1 LDRPR
6 GLPRSARRRLF
17 GRFARAATIDLGPLR
32 AHRDFRLLYSGQLV
46 SFFGNTLT
54 TVALLYQ
61 VYALTRSPLA
71 VGLLGFAQLA
81 PLLLLALLGGALADV
96 IDRRRLVQL
105 TELSLAG
112 LSAALLINALLP
124 APQLWLLYVVGILA
138 AGLDALQRPAL
149 TALVPRLVE
158 REELVG
164 AVALTKLSQSLGQIV
179 GPALA
184 GLLIA
189 AASLPSTYG
198 IDVLTFAVSLVALHL
213 MRASPPPRDGARSSL
228 HHVRE
233 GLRYVRSRLELLGTY
248 LVDFVATF
256 FGWPTAVFP
265 ALAVLYTS
273 APGAAGGIPAA
284 TALGL
289 LYAAPAVGSLVAS
302 ATSGWTRHV
311 HRRGRGILLAVLTWG
326 LAITGLGLAPSL
338 PLALACLV
346 LMGGANLVSAVFRS
360 ALTNE
365 TTPDALRGRLAG
377 IELICYTSGPTLGDL
392 ETGAVATIFT
402 PNLAVLSGGLLCV
415 AGVGLLAVMVP
426 SLRRYDRRHAS
437 AEPPSASVAEASLS
451 SNAEA

>member
-1 LDRPR
+1 MDRPSETR
-6 GLPRSARRRLF
+6 GSAGRRLV
-17 GRFARAATIDLGPLR
+17 GRLARAATIDLSPLR

-46 SFFGNTLT
+46 SLFGNTLT
-54 TVALLYQ
+54 SVALLYQ
-61 VYALTRSPLA
+61 VYALTRSPFA
-71 VGLLGFAQLA
+71 VGLLGFVQLV
-81 PLLLLALLGGALADV
+81 PLLLLALLGGALADA

-105 TELSLAG
+105 TELVLAG

-124 APQLWLLYVVGILA
+124 VPHIWLLYGVGIFA
-138 AGLDALQRPAL
+138 AGLATLQRPAL
-149 TALVPRLVE
+149 TALVPRLVG

-179 GPALA
+179 GPAVA

-189 AASLPSTYG
+189 AVGLPSTYG
-198 IDVLTFAVSLVALHL
+198 LDVLTFGVSLVALHC
-213 MRASPPPRDGARSSL
+213 MRASPPPRDVARPSF

-233 GLRYVRSRLELLGTY
+233 GLRYVRGRSELLGTY
-248 LVDFVATF
+248 LVDCIATF
-256 FGWPTAVFP
+256 FGWPTAAFP

-273 APGAAGGIPAA
+273 ASGAPRPLPAA

-415 AGVGLLAVMVP
+415 AGVGLLAVVVP
-426 SLRRYDRRHAS
+426 SLRRYDSRHATAGFAS
-437 AEPPSASVAEASLS
+437 APVAEASVS
-451 SNAEA
+451 SSAEP

>member
-1 LDRPR
+1 V
-6 GLPRSARRRLF
+6 
-17 GRFARAATIDLGPLR
+17 TIDLGPLR
-32 AHRDFRLLYSGQLV
+32 AHRDFRLLYTGQLV
-46 SFFGNTLT
+46 SLVGNTLT

-71 VGLLGFAQLA
+71 VGLLGVAQLA
-81 PLLLLALLGGALADV
+81 PLLLLALLGGALADA

-105 TELSLAG
+105 TELSLAV
-112 LSAALLINALLP
+112 LSGALLINALLP
-124 APQLWLLYVVGILA
+124 APRLWLLYVVGFLA
-138 AGLDALQRPAL
+138 AGLDTLQRPAL

-158 REELVG
+158 REELVS

-184 GLLIA
+184 GMLIA
-189 AASLPSTYG
+189 AVGLPSAYG
-198 IDVLTFAVSLVALHL
+198 VDVLTFGVSLVALHR
-213 MRASPPPRDGARSSL
+213 MRATPPRRAIARPSL

-233 GLRYVRSRLELLGTY
+233 GLRYVRGRPELLGTY

-256 FGWPTAVFP
+256 FGWPTAAFP

-273 APGAAGGIPAA
+273 APGSLPAA

-289 LYAAPAVGSLVAS
+289 LYAAPAVGSLFAS

-311 HRRGRGILLAVLTWG
+311 HRRGRGVLFAVLIWG
-326 LAITGLGLAPSL
+326 LAITSLGLAPSL
-338 PLALACLV
+338 PLALACLA

-360 ALTNE
+360 ALANE

-392 ETGAVATIFT
+392 ETGPVATIFT

-415 AGVGLLAVMVP
+415 AGVGLLAVMIP
-426 SLRRYDRRHAS
+426 SLRRYDSRQAS
-437 AEPPSASVAEASLS
+437 AGAPAASVAEASVS
-451 SNAEA
+451 SSAEV